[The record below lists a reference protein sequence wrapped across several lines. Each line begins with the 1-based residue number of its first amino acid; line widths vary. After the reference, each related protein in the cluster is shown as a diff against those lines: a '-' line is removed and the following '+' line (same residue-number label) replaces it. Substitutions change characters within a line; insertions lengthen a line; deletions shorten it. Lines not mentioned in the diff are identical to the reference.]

1 MDKVKLLLGF
11 SSKLLQLAQKGQ
23 ETEQSLA
30 AVRDCQVEPGDTSDT
45 SCSSYQYPHAAI
57 LRNFAFD
64 QGACG
69 VKPYVFYF
77 VFRS

>member
-1 MDKVKLLLGF
+1 MDKV
-11 SSKLLQLAQKGQ
+11 KLLQLAQKGQ
-23 ETEQSLA
+23 ETEQSPGGSMRLPGCA
-30 AVRDCQVEPGDTSDT
+30 GDTSDT
-45 SCSSYQYPHAAI
+45 SCSSYRYPHAAI

-69 VKPYVFYF
+69 VKPYVFHF

>member
-30 AVRDCQVEPGDTSDT
+30 AV
-45 SCSSYQYPHAAI
+45 
-57 LRNFAFD
+57 
-64 QGACG
+64 
-69 VKPYVFYF
+69 
-77 VFRS
+77 